1 MSVNKIKFTN
11 KLFIIFFF
19 CLSMASLPTHES
31 NSGETTYQYL
41 IILIYSIFA
50 LSMTI
55 INSNNVIR
63 ERLSIRYIDF
73 IPLIFICVWIYG
85 VFIGLLRDI
94 PNKYVFRN
102 FAGMFVYSI
111 YYIFVQ
117 QKLSFEI
124 IKKACLFTSLLGIPV
139 IFYYVYSNL
148 SSGVL
153 ANFIIGERMIFCG
166 LQLIIFIPFCIAFGQ
181 FFFPINTQDT
191 KFFKNNFII
200 LLVGTITFFTS
211 VIMSF
216 SKGMILSSISV
227 VFIIV
232 MTKVLKNFNV
242 KNILYVG
249 IFLLIISGMLYY
261 LDLFKLLGELFS
273 GQEVSNA
280 TRNEQSTYI
289 ISDLTFW
296 GRGLG
301 AGLSDSNY
309 IRADDAP
316 YAFELTYLNLIHKFG
331 VFSLPLF
338 FSYIYTFLLII
349 RVLGKSQRKN
359 FVGLLCLGLMV
370 YVFPSIGNPFL
381 FSPLCVTLHCLTLI
395 ILKKELY
402 EKKLAVNAL
411 K

>member
-1 MSVNKIKFTN
+1 MLINKTKLQNKF
-11 KLFIIFFF
+11 FIIFFF
-19 CLSMASLPTHES
+19 GLSITSLPTQNS

-41 IILIYSIFA
+41 IILIYTILA
-50 LSMTI
+50 LSI
-55 INSNNVIR
+55 LIFNCNNVIGKK
-63 ERLSIRYIDF
+63 LSVRFIDF

-85 VFIGLLRDI
+85 VFVGLLRDI

-124 IKKACLFTSLLGIPV
+124 IKKVCLFTSFLGIPI

-166 LQLIIFIPFCIAFGQ
+166 LQLIIFIPFCIALGQ
-181 FFFPINTQDT
+181 FFFPINTRDT
-191 KFFKNNFII
+191 KVFKSKFII
-200 LLVGTITFFTS
+200 LLVGVVTFFTS

-216 SKGMILSSISV
+216 SKGMILSSIAIVS
-227 VFIIV
+227 IIII
-232 MTKVLKNFNV
+232 TKALKSLNV
-242 KNILYVG
+242 KTVLYIG
-249 IFLLIISGMLYY
+249 FFLLIISGILYY
-261 LDLFKLLGELFS
+261 LDIFKLLGELFS

-280 TRNEQSTYI
+280 TRNEQFNYI
-289 ISDLTFW
+289 ISDLTLW

-301 AGLSDSNY
+301 AGLSNSNY
-309 IRADDAP
+309 IRANDAP

-331 VFSLPLF
+331 VISVPLF

-349 RVLGKSQRKN
+349 RVLGKSQKKN
-359 FVGLLCLGLMV
+359 FASLLCLGLMV

-395 ILKKELY
+395 ILRKELY
-402 EKKLAVNAL
+402 EKKMTVNTS